1 MAFTPL
7 ERVLRVVSIR
17 RSERLTRSFVSRPP
31 PRLLNLL
38 EKHQYYTLRP
48 YRSLRFARPRCR
60 ADLRGHHDDL
70 HGSNVVFKACR
81 SLFNLEPRLFLS
93 ESANVEPNGVNDSRF
108 RDRASN
114 SRFSTRSR
122 SPFFSPISPSS
133 AIDLRSRARRRKLC
147 NANVQRNEFFLPS
160 DVYSG

>member
-93 ESANVEPNGVNDSRF
+93 ESIHRPTPNHAVNDSRF
-108 RDRASN
+108 RHFHPN
-114 SRFSTRSR
+114 LLPF
-122 SPFFSPISPSS
+122 PFFPS
-133 AIDLRSRARRRKLC
+133 INPVLTVIQYCTRK
-147 NANVQRNEFFLPS
+147 
-160 DVYSG
+160 YTT

>member
-114 SRFSTRSR
+114 SRFSTQSR
-122 SPFFSPISPSS
+122 SPFFSPVSPFVC
-133 AIDLRSRARRRKLC
+133 RRFTIPC
-147 NANVQRNEFFLPS
+147 STTQTV
-160 DVYSG
+160 